1 MPLPIRSSICC
12 LCQTKA
18 SLMAPSILSVSAQT
32 TRGMATVRLRRKAS
46 RMALSPDVSKQ
57 SLPSATKPRRERAGP
72 FAQMNQTQARIRD
85 TTRPRSQA
93 ALKRSGE
100 EGKTENKKESPL
112 YKALKMQETLTPIPY
127 GRRSSI
133 KTRLAN
139 ITSFDHFPLLPAV
152 RQSIFL
158 QALPGLSDV
167 TPTPIQRLA
176 IPELLLDE
184 SKKKKKVKKAGEEEP
199 EYNFDQYLLAAETGS
214 GKTLAYLLPVVDA
227 VKRAE
232 AREAEEDKATEE
244 QKAREREERAKKQA
258 FSLEPEEAPMTNAA
272 RPRAIIL
279 VPTSELVSQVGAK
292 LKELAHT
299 VKYRSGEIAST
310 FTPRRIQNTL
320 FNPAGIDIL
329 VSTPHLLG
337 SVAKTNPNI
346 LSRVTHLVLDE
357 ADSLMDRSF
366 IPTTTE
372 IIAKVN
378 PSLKKLILCSATIPR
393 SLDNQL
399 RKRFPDIQRL
409 TTPNL
414 HAIPRRVQLGVVD
427 IEKEPYRGN
436 RDLACADV
444 IWSIGKAGDRY
455 EASETWG
462 PLNAYMEQ
470 KTKKIIVFVNEREEA
485 EEVTKFLQSK
495 GIDALSLSRDTDSR
509 KQQDTLNQ
517 FTEVKLP
524 PTAEEILLSKKKNRA
539 GGSIPFEAPDRAQ
552 EKEAASR
559 RLADTKVL
567 VTTDIASRGIDTLA
581 VKTVILYHVPHTT
594 IDFIHRLGRLGRMG
608 KRGRGVVLV
617 GKKDRK
623 DVVREVR
630 EGMFRGQ
637 ALI

>member
-1 MPLPIRSSICC
+1 MPLPIRSSICF

-18 SLMAPSILSVSAQT
+18 SLMAPSILPASAQT
-32 TRGMATVRLRRKAS
+32 TRGMATARLRRKAS
-46 RMALSPDVSKQ
+46 RMALSPNVSKQ
-57 SLPSATKPRRERAGP
+57 SLPSTTKPRRERAGP
-72 FAQMNQTQARIRD
+72 FASMNQTQARIRD

-100 EGKTENKKESPL
+100 EGKTEKKESPL

-139 ITSFDHFPLLPAV
+139 ITSFDHFPFLPAV
-152 RQSIFL
+152 RQSVFL

-184 SKKKKKVKKAGEEEP
+184 SKKKQKKVKKAGEEDP

-214 GKTLAYLLPVVDA
+214 GKTLAYLLPVIDA

-232 AREAEEDKATEE
+232 AREVEEEKVAEE
-244 QKAREREERAKKQA
+244 QKAREREERMKNKA
-258 FSLEPEEAPMTNAA
+258 FSLEPEEPPMTNAA

-310 FTPRRIQNTL
+310 FTPRRIKNTL
-320 FNPAGIDIL
+320 FHPAGIDIL

-337 SVAKTNPNI
+337 SVAKSNPNI

-455 EASETWG
+455 ESSETWG

-509 KQQDTLNQ
+509 KQEETLNE

-524 PTAEEILLSKKKNRA
+524 PTAEEIMLNKKKNRA
-539 GGSIPFEAPDRAQ
+539 GAGIPFEMPETANEAP
-552 EKEAASR
+552 SR
-559 RLADTKVL
+559 RLPDTKVL